1 MIFLWQVET
10 CPTTG
15 SSPTLLSTL
24 ASKSQ
29 ILHSQPN
36 SIRQPILTIVPKS
49 RFKLELTGKGPMDTA
64 GTTNT
69 TNLFELPVNAGPYMY
84 ESYSTSSSGYCDDSM
99 PWKYIVA
106 ITVGCVGA
114 FLLGVL
120 TTWLAMRLWQKKRT
134 AGAGFEQVDERASS
148 SKATGKEPMREA

>member
-1 MIFLWQVET
+1 MIFPWQVGT

-15 SSPTLLSTL
+15 SCPILLLTP
-24 ASKSQ
+24 ASRSQ
-29 ILHSQPN
+29 ILQSLPN
-36 SIRQPILTIVPKS
+36 PIRQPVLTNMPNS
-49 RFKLELTGKGPMDTA
+49 RFKLELTGTGPMDTA

-69 TNLFELPVNAGPYMY
+69 TNLFELPLNARAY
-84 ESYSTSSSGYCDDSM
+84 EPLTTSSSAYCDDSL

>member
-15 SSPTLLSTL
+15 SSPTLQSTV

-29 ILHSQPN
+29 VLQSQPN
-36 SIRQPILTIVPKS
+36 ETRQPVLTMMLES

-69 TNLFELPVNAGPYMY
+69 TNLFELPVNARAY
-84 ESYSTSSSGYCDDSM
+84 EPLASSSSGYCDDSM